1 MKTENFSS
9 RTNPFQAPELPD
21 DFARGVIAKARAVQR
36 HRQIRGRIVAG
47 AAVMLLAFAIPLAN
61 RISSRNENISYPT
74 GVRDLVLWE
83 HPLPNVVARNS
94 PANDALVSYRQADDE
109 TNALRL
115 AEAVNPDAVD
125 DYLMPNASTLTQF
138 AASYSD
144 TSWDYDSDWTASSN
158 ASADD

>member
-36 HRQIRGRIVAG
+36 YRQIRGRIVAS

-61 RISSRNENISYPT
+61 RISSRNGNF
-74 GVRDLVLWE
+74 
-83 HPLPNVVARNS
+83 S
-94 PANDALVSYRQADDE
+94 PPHSLANNALVSYRQADDE
-109 TNALRL
+109 TDVLTL

-138 AASYSD
+138 AATYSD
-144 TSWDYDSDWTASSN
+144 TSWDYDSDWTAGSN